1 MPMPRVW
8 RDMVGAIFAL
18 VLAACSATG
27 VAAAGKAEQASAG
40 KAKSVK
46 TKAASAGKGV
56 TLTSKAIGPGQ
67 VKARRSAKPAQARK
81 AIVVRPRRVSMGERI
96 GLHQADDPLDLR
108 SGVALVVDQETD
120 QVLFSKNP
128 DAVLPI
134 ASITKLMTAMV
145 VLDAQQGMT
154 DLLEVSDEDVD
165 YLRGSSSRLAVGS
178 ILTREDMLRL
188 ALMSSENRAASA
200 LARYYPGG
208 MPAFVAAMNAKA
220 AALGLHDTRYYDS
233 TGLNAG
239 NVSSARDL
247 VRMVGAA
254 ARYPLIREF
263 STTAEY
269 MVDVGG
275 RPRQFHNTNPL
286 VANADWQIG
295 VSKTGYIRESGKCLV
310 MQAWLKSKSLIIVL
324 LDSAGR
330 YTRVAD
336 AARIKKWLE
345 GAVLSEQREFEPVG
359 ARKLARNVRRAS
371 AA

>member
-1 MPMPRVW
+1 MMKILNKLLG
-8 RDMVGAIFAL
+8 MVAIS
-18 VLAACSATG
+18 LAAVTFC
-27 VAAAGKAEQASAG
+27 AGPAE
-40 KAKSVK
+40 
-46 TKAASAGKGV
+46 AASKRAD
-56 TLTSKAIGPGQ
+56 
-67 VKARRSAKPAQARK
+67 ARK
-81 AIVVRPRRVSMGERI
+81 ATAVSAKSKAKAAPARKHVTYVKGKRVAMLRQRI
-96 GLHQADDPLDLR
+96 AHVAPEPEFNAEGDPILR
-108 SGVALVVDQETD
+108 SQAFLVQDQASGA
-120 QVLFSKNP
+120 VLLEKNS

-145 VLDAQQGMT
+145 VLDAQQGMA

-178 ILTREDMLRL
+178 VLTREDMLRL

-208 MPAFVAAMNAKA
+208 MAAFVMAMNAKA

-345 GAVLSEQREFEPVG
+345 GAVLSEQREFEPVS
-359 ARKLARNVRRAS
+359 ARKLARNIRRAS

>member
-1 MPMPRVW
+1 MNILNKILGLMAFTLT
-8 RDMVGAIFAL
+8 MTLI
-18 VLAACSATG
+18 AAAPAEAAKRQQTAATG
-27 VAAAGKAEQASAG
+27 A
-40 KAKSVK
+40 KAKVA
-46 TKAASAGKGV
+46 KAAPVRHRVTYVRGKRV
-56 TLTSKAIGPGQ
+56 ALLRQRT
-67 VKARRSAKPAQARK
+67 ARVAPEPEFN
-81 AIVVRPRRVSMGERI
+81 VDG
-96 GLHQADDPLDLR
+96 DPILR
-108 SGVALVVDQETD
+108 SQAFLVQDQATGA
-120 QVLFSKNP
+120 VLLERNAG
-128 DAVLPI
+128 AVLPI

-145 VLDAQQGMT
+145 VLDARQPMSE
-154 DLLEVSDEDVD
+154 LLEVTDADID

-178 ILTREDMLRL
+178 VLSREDMLRL

-208 MPAFVAAMNAKA
+208 IVAFVDAMNAKA
-220 AALGLHDTRYYDS
+220 STLGLNDTRFFDS

-247 VRMVGAA
+247 VQMVGAA
-254 ARYPLIREF
+254 AKYPLIREF

-269 MVDVGG
+269 LAEVGG

-310 MQAWLKSKSLIIVL
+310 MQAWLKSKSLVIVL

-345 GAVLSEQREFEPVG
+345 HALVSDGEGGYSIRTRGETRGVKP
-359 ARKLARNVRRAS
+359 AS
-371 AA
+371 AV

>member
-1 MPMPRVW
+1 MNIYHHSGRYRGWLMAALLGLA
-8 RDMVGAIFAL
+8 VGMGTA
-18 VLAACSATG
+18 
-27 VAAAGKAEQASAG
+27 
-40 KAKSVK
+40 
-46 TKAASAGKGV
+46 
-56 TLTSKAIGPGQ
+56 
-67 VKARRSAKPAQARK
+67 PAQAAVERHKSTSAKKHRHHKVSK
-81 AIVVRPRRVSMGERI
+81 AAHKKVAHRIVHEDLSKLTLSSNAAMV
-96 GLHQADDPLDLR
+96 LDQAT
-108 SGVALVVDQETD
+108 GA
-120 QVLFSKNP
+120 VLFEKNAG
-128 DAVLPI
+128 AVLPI

-145 VLDAQQGMT
+145 ALDARP
-154 DLLEVSDEDVD
+154 DLEETMVIDDADVD
-165 YLRGSSSRLAVGS
+165 TSKGTHSRLKVGTQ
-178 ILTREDMLRL
+178 LQREDMLRL

>member
-1 MPMPRVW
+1 MKILNKLLGMVAVSLVAVTFCAGPAEAASKRVDA
-8 RDMVGAIFAL
+8 RK
-18 VLAACSATG
+18 ATA
-27 VAAAGKAEQASAG
+27 VS
-40 KAKSVK
+40 AKSK
-46 TKAASAGKGV
+46 TKAAPTRKHVTYVKGK
-56 TLTSKAIGPGQ
+56 
-67 VKARRSAKPAQARK
+67 
-81 AIVVRPRRVSMGERI
+81 RVAMLRQRVAHVAPEPEFNAEG
-96 GLHQADDPLDLR
+96 DPILR
-108 SGVALVVDQETD
+108 SQAFLVQDQASGA
-120 QVLFSKNP
+120 VLLEKNS

-345 GAVLSEQREFEPVG
+345 GAVLSEQREFERVG

>member
-1 MPMPRVW
+1 MNVLNKLLG
-8 RDMVGAIFAL
+8 VAVLATAAFAL
-18 VLAACSATG
+18 GVGPAEAATKRTRGHKATA
-27 VAAAGKAEQASAG
+27 VTAKAAATPTRKHVTYVKGKRVAMLRQRAAHVAPQPDFDADGDPILRSQAFLVQDQASGA
-40 KAKSVK
+40 V
-46 TKAASAGKGV
+46 
-56 TLTSKAIGPGQ
+56 LL
-67 VKARRSAKPAQARK
+67 
-81 AIVVRPRRVSMGERI
+81 ERN
-96 GLHQADDPLDLR
+96 
-108 SGVALVVDQETD
+108 S
-120 QVLFSKNP
+120 

-145 VLDAQQGMT
+145 VLDAQQGMSDT
-154 DLLEVSDEDVD
+154 LEVTDEDVD

-178 ILTREDMLRL
+178 VLSREDMLRL
-188 ALMSSENRAASA
+188 ALMSSENRAASS
-200 LARYYPGG
+200 LARHYPGG

-220 AALGLHDTRYYDS
+220 AELGLHDTRYFDS

-254 ARYPLIREF
+254 AKYPLIREF

-269 MVDVGG
+269 VVDLGG
-275 RPRQFHNTNPL
+275 RQRQFHNTNPL
-286 VANADWQIG
+286 VASADWQIG

-330 YTRVAD
+330 FTRVAD

-345 GAVLSEQREFEPVG
+345 GAMVSERRDPASPG
-359 ARKLARNVRRAS
+359 ARKLARSLRPAS

>member
-1 MPMPRVW
+1 MKILNKLFG
-8 RDMVGAIFAL
+8 MVAIS
-18 VLAACSATG
+18 LAAATFC
-27 VAAAGKAEQASAG
+27 AGQAQ
-40 KAKSVK
+40 
-46 TKAASAGKGV
+46 AASK
-56 TLTSKAIGPGQ
+56 
-67 VKARRSAKPAQARK
+67 RSDARK
-81 AIVVRPRRVSMGERI
+81 AAVVSAKAKAVPARKHVTYVKGKRVAMLRQRVAHVAPGPEFNSDG
-96 GLHQADDPLDLR
+96 DPILR
-108 SGVALVVDQETD
+108 SQAFLVLDQASGA
-120 QVLFSKNP
+120 VLLEKNS

-145 VLDAQQGMT
+145 VLDAQQGMA
-154 DLLEVSDEDVD
+154 DLLEVSDDDVD

-178 ILTREDMLRL
+178 VLSREDMLRL

-208 MPAFVAAMNAKA
+208 VSAFVAAMNAKA
-220 AALGLHDTRYYDS
+220 ATLGLHETRYYDS

-254 ARYPLIREF
+254 AGYPLIREF

-275 RPRQFHNTNPL
+275 RLRQFHNTNPL
-286 VANADWQIG
+286 VANAGWQIG

-345 GAVLSEQREFEPVG
+345 GAVLSEQRELEQPV
-359 ARKLARNVRRAS
+359 ARKLARNVRRVS